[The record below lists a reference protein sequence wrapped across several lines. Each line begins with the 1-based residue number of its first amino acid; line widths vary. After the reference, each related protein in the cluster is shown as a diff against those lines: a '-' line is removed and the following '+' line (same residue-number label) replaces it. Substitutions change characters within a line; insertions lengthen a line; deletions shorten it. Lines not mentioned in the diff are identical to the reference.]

1 MMKKIAF
8 SVFLFLIFV
17 LSNAQPLQQPNAA
30 AIKHQLK
37 KLGVVGSVL
46 YIAAHP
52 DDENTRLIAYL
63 TNEQLYR
70 TGYLSLTRGDGGQN
84 LIGNEQAEQLGV
96 IRTQELLA
104 ARRIDGGEQYFTRAN
119 DFGYS
124 KTPEETFK
132 IWNKDSLLHD
142 VVWVIRKFRPD
153 VIICRFPTTGE
164 GGHGHHTA
172 SAILAEEA
180 FAAAA
185 NPKMFPQ
192 QLQHTEVWQ
201 AKRLLW
207 NTFNF
212 GNRNTTSEDQFK
224 LDAGGF
230 DVLLGKSYG
239 EIAAESRSKH
249 SSQAFGTARN
259 RASQLEYFKTI
270 LGDAPKNNL
279 LDGVDVSWLRF
290 SKGNYFQ
297 NAIQQ
302 LIKNFDFENPS
313 NSVYNLVLLYDAL
326 KSNNEIDAVWKE
338 VKLKEIK
345 QLITACTGLWVE
357 ALSKQQIA
365 TNGDSVEV
373 NLLAVNRSA
382 VAVQLNNIV
391 VNGEN
396 FSFNSALEKGVLL
409 NENRKVI
416 ISEKQLNSQPY
427 WLRNPHG
434 IGLFQVNDL
443 LEIGNPENAYPLS
456 ATFNITISGK
466 EINIELPVQYKI
478 VDPAK
483 GEIYQPFYV
492 APAVT
497 ATLQNEVM
505 VFTGNESKVVQVK
518 LKTFKANTKGSISL
532 QLPKGYKALPQ
543 SINFNLTEVGNE
555 QIVEFNITAEANAPT
570 GNATVKALINLNGTT
585 SSYGFVNIQYDHI
598 PQQLLFPEATAQLV
612 KIDLKRN
619 KKLIGYLAGAGD
631 KIPDA
636 LKQVGYT
643 VKEISED
650 EILNNRLQPYE
661 AIITG
666 VRAYNTETRLK
677 NWQPFLMKYVEQG
690 GTLVIQYNTSQKL
703 VTENLGPYPFKL
715 SRDRVTEEDAVVT
728 ILNPQHKALN
738 FPNKITTKDFDGWI
752 QERGLYFP
760 TEADAKYTKLFSM
773 NDAGE
778 KPLDS
783 STIYAEYGKG
793 KFIYTGLSFFR
804 ELPAGVPGAFRL
816 MVNFLEQ

>member
-1 MMKKIAF
+1 MKKFCATVTLI
-8 SVFLFLIFV
+8 LLIFQ
-17 LSNAQPLQQPNAA
+17 LQAQTMQQPNAA

-52 DDENTRLIAYL
+52 DDENTRLISFL

-124 KTPEETFK
+124 KTAEETFK

-142 VVWVIRKFRPD
+142 VVWVIRNFKPD

-180 FAAAA
+180 FKAAAD
-185 NPKMFPQ
+185 PKMFPQ

-212 GNRNTTSEDQFK
+212 GNRNTTDETQFK
-224 LDAGGF
+224 IDVGGF

-239 EIAAESRSKH
+239 EIAAESRSQH

-279 LDGVDVSWLRF
+279 LDGVDISWLRF

-313 NSVYNLVLLYDAL
+313 NSVYNLMALYDEL
-326 KSNNEIDAVWKE
+326 KTNNDIDAVWKK
-338 VKLKEIK
+338 VKLKEIEK
-345 QLITACTGLWVE
+345 LITACSGLWAE
-357 ALSKQQIA
+357 ALSKQQIT
-365 TNGDSVEV
+365 TNGDSVEI
-373 NLLAVNRSA
+373 NLLAVNRSD
-382 VAVQLNNIV
+382 VTIQLNKIL
-391 VNGEN
+391 VNGEA
-396 FSFNSALEKGVLL
+396 FVFNKEMNKGALL
-409 NENRKVI
+409 NENKKIVI
-416 ISEKQLNSQPY
+416 AEKQHNSQPY
-427 WLRNPHG
+427 WLKKEHG
-434 IGLFQVNDL
+434 IGLFEVNDL
-443 LEIGNPENAYPLS
+443 LEIGNAENTPPLN
-456 ATFNITISGK
+456 ATFNFSIAGK
-466 EINIELPVQYKI
+466 EIEITLPVQYKI

-497 ATLQNEVM
+497 ATIQNEVF
-505 VFTGNESKVVQVK
+505 VFSGTESKTVQVK
-518 LKTFKANTKGSISL
+518 LKTFQQNAKGTVSL
-532 QLPKGYKALPQ
+532 AVPKGWKATPA
-543 SINFNLTEVGNE
+543 SINFSLVEAGNE
-555 QIVEFNITAEANAPT
+555 QMVQFTVSAESNT
-570 GNATVKALINLNGTT
+570 NTSVSTLKAVVTIEGKN
-585 SSYGFVNIQYDHI
+585 SSYSYVDIKYDHI
-598 PQQLLFPEATAQLV
+598 PQQILFPEASAQLV

-636 LKQVGYT
+636 LKQIGYI
-643 VKEISED
+643 VKEITED

-666 VRAYNTETRLK
+666 VRAYNTETKLK

-690 GTLVIQYNTSQKL
+690 GTLVVQYNTSQKL

-715 SRDRVTEEDAVVT
+715 SRDRVTEEDAAVT
-728 ILNPQHKALN
+728 LLNAQHRALT

-760 TEADAKYTKLFSM
+760 SDVDAKYTKLFSM
-773 NDAGE
+773 NDTGE
-778 KPLDS
+778 KPLDN

-804 ELPAGVPGAFRL
+804 ELPAGVPGAYRL
-816 MVNFLEQ
+816 LVNFLEL

>member
-1 MMKKIAF
+1 
-8 SVFLFLIFV
+8 
-17 LSNAQPLQQPNAA
+17 
-30 AIKHQLK
+30 
-37 KLGVVGSVL
+37 
-46 YIAAHP
+46 
-52 DDENTRLIAYL
+52 
-63 TNEQLYR
+63 
-70 TGYLSLTRGDGGQN
+70 
-84 LIGNEQAEQLGV
+84 
-96 IRTQELLA
+96 
-104 ARRIDGGEQYFTRAN
+104 
-119 DFGYS
+119 
-124 KTPEETFK
+124 
-132 IWNKDSLLHD
+132 
-142 VVWVIRKFRPD
+142 
-153 VIICRFPTTGE
+153 
-164 GGHGHHTA
+164 
-172 SAILAEEA
+172 
-180 FAAAA
+180 
-185 NPKMFPQ
+185 MFPQ

-212 GNRNTTSEDQFK
+212 GSRNTTSEDQFK
-224 LDAGGF
+224 IDVGGYN
-230 DVLLGKSYG
+230 VLLGKSYG

-313 NSVYNLVLLYDAL
+313 NSVYNLISLYDAL
-326 KSNNEIDAVWKE
+326 KNSNDIDVVWKK
-338 VKLKEIK
+338 VKLKEIEK
-345 QLITACTGLWVE
+345 LIVACSGLWFE
-357 ALSKQQIA
+357 ALCKQQIA
-365 TNGDSVEV
+365 SSGDSVEI
-373 NLLAVNRSA
+373 NLLAVNRSSIA
-382 VAVQLNNIV
+382 MQLNHVAV
-391 VNGEN
+391 NGKK
-396 FSFNSALEKGVLL
+396 FLFNTELQRGILL
-409 NENRKVI
+409 NENKKVI
-416 ISEKQLNSQPY
+416 IDEKQPNSQPY
-427 WLRNPHG
+427 WLREQHG

-443 LEIGNPENAYPLS
+443 LEIGNPENPYPLK
-456 ATFNITISGK
+456 ATFNITINGK
-466 EINIELPVQYKI
+466 EIEFELPIQYKI

-483 GEIYQPFYV
+483 GEVYQPFYI

-497 ATLQNEVM
+497 ATIQNEVM

-518 LKTFKANTKGSISL
+518 LKTFKANTKGNITL

-543 SINFNLTEVGNE
+543 SINFNLAEAGNE
-555 QIVEFNITAEANAPT
+555 QMVEFNITAEANAPI
-570 GNATVKALINLNGTT
+570 GNAMAKALINLNGTLF
-585 SSYGFVNIQYDHI
+585 SYSFVSIQYDHI

-612 KIDLKRN
+612 KIDVKRN

-631 KIPDA
+631 KIPEA

-650 EILNNRLQPYE
+650 EILNNRLLQYE

-690 GTLVIQYNTSQKL
+690 GTLVVQYNTAYKL
-703 VTENLGPYPFKL
+703 LTENLGPYPFKL
-715 SRDRVTEEDAVVT
+715 SSDRVTEEDAVVT
-728 ILNPQHKALN
+728 ILNPQHKVLN
-738 FPNKITTKDFDGWI
+738 FPNKITNNDFDGWI

-760 TEADAKYTKLFSM
+760 TEIDAKYTKLFSM
-773 NDAGE
+773 NDTGE
-778 KPLDS
+778 KSLDN

>member
-1 MMKKIAF
+1 MKSIVSVVLVVF
-8 SVFLFLIFV
+8 SLITF
-17 LSNAQPLQQPNAA
+17 AQPLPQPNSAV
-30 AIKHQLK
+30 IKHRLK

-52 DDENTRLIAYL
+52 DDENTRLISFL
-63 TNEQLYR
+63 TNGQLYR

-104 ARRIDGGEQYFTRAN
+104 ARSIDGGEQYFTRAN

-172 SAILAEEA
+172 SAMLAEEA
-180 FAAAA
+180 FTAAA

-192 QLQHTEVWQ
+192 QLQYTEVWQ

-224 LDAGGF
+224 VDVGGF

-259 RASQLEYFKTI
+259 RASQVEYFKTI

-313 NSVYNLVLLYDAL
+313 NSVYHLVTLYDEL
-326 KSNNEIDAVWKE
+326 KINNDIDEVWKQ
-338 VKLKEIK
+338 VKLKEIE
-345 QLITACTGLWVE
+345 QLIAACTGLWVE
-357 ALSKQQIA
+357 ALSKQQIVTA
-365 TNGDSVEV
+365 GDSVEV
-373 NLLAVNRSA
+373 NLLAINRSD
-382 VAVQLNNIV
+382 VTVQLNDITINNEKI
-391 VNGEN
+391 
-396 FSFNSALEKGVLL
+396 SFNKLLEKGILI
-409 NENRKVI
+409 NENKKVMVA
-416 ISEKQLNSQPY
+416 EMQQNSHPH
-427 WLRNPHG
+427 WLKKPHG
-434 IGLFQVNDL
+434 IGLFQVNDV
-443 LEIGNPENAYPLS
+443 LEIGNPENTPPLS
-456 ATFNITISGK
+456 AIFNIAINGK
-466 EINIELPVQYKI
+466 SVKIEVPVQYKT

-483 GEIYQPFYV
+483 GEIYQPFYI

-497 ATLQNEVM
+497 ATIQNEVM
-505 VFTGNESKVVQVK
+505 IFTGSESKVIQVK

-532 QLPKGYKALPQ
+532 QLPKGYKSSPQ
-543 SINFNLTEVGNE
+543 NINFQLAEEGNE
-555 QIVEFNITAEANAPT
+555 QMVEFNITAEANAPI
-570 GNATVKALINLNGTT
+570 GNTTVKAIINLNEIN
-585 SSYGFVNIQYDHI
+585 SSFGFVNIQYDHI

-636 LKQVGYT
+636 LKQIGYT

-650 EILNNRLQPYE
+650 EILNNRLQQYE

-666 VRAYNTETRLK
+666 IRAYNTETRLK

-690 GTLVIQYNTSQKL
+690 GTLVVQYNTTYKL
-703 VTENLGPYPFKL
+703 LTENLGPYPFKL

-728 ILNPQHKALN
+728 ILKPQHNTLN
-738 FPNKITTKDFDGWI
+738 FPNKITANDFDGWI

-760 TEADAKYTKLFSM
+760 TDADPKYTKLFSM

-783 STIYAEYGKG
+783 STLYAEYGKG
-793 KFIYTGLSFFR
+793 KFIYTSLSFFR
-804 ELPAGVPGAFRL
+804 ELPAGVPGAFKL
-816 MVNFLEQ
+816 IVNFLEQ